1 MKEGDL
7 MKEHESHI
15 SDRELLMAMDGEL
28 AKHDMKR
35 VGSHLESC
43 WTCRSRKQ
51 DLKRAIADFVH
62 LHRSRW
68 ELQLPPSAG
77 PRALLKAR
85 LAELAEARPSPWRP
99 VTNTG
104 RRRWVTAAA
113 CGLLLAALAADRYIV
128 GPRAPEVVLAAPNP
142 ALTPG
147 AAVVENPINLC
158 RESMPKNK
166 AVPSSVRR
174 RVFAEYGVANAPAK
188 AYEVDYLITPAL
200 GGSDDIH
207 NLWPH
212 SYGDTEWNA
221 KVKDALEDRLREL
234 VCQDK
239 VDLSTAQ
246 REIANNWIAAYKK
259 YFHTEHPIRSQ
270 E

>member
-1 MKEGDL
+1 

-15 SDRELLMAMDGEL
+15 SDRELVMAMDGEL
-28 AKHDMKR
+28 ARHDIRR
-35 VGSHLESC
+35 VEAHLESC

-51 DLKRAIADFVH
+51 DLERAIADFVH
-62 LHRSRW
+62 LYRSRP
-68 ELQLPPSAG
+68 EPQPPPSAG

-85 LAELAEARPSPWRP
+85 LAELAQARPAPEHQP
-99 VTNTG
+99 VSM
-104 RRRWVTAAA
+104 RSRARLAVAA
-113 CGLLLAALAADRYIV
+113 CGFLVAAIVADRYIV
-128 GPRAPEVVLAAPNP
+128 DRRAPELVLAAPNP
-142 ALTPG
+142 ELTPG
-147 AAVVENPINLC
+147 AAVMENPINLC
-158 RESMPKNK
+158 RGSMPKNK
-166 AVPSSVRR
+166 EVPSTLRR
-174 RVFAEYGVANAPAK
+174 RVFEEYGLANVPAK

-212 SYGDTEWNA
+212 SYANTEWNA

-234 VCQDK
+234 VCQGK

-246 REIANNWIAAYKK
+246 REIATNWIDAYKK

-270 E
+270 Q